1 MMYVVEDAVIEDWR
15 CHFAWCGEQDN
26 AQVWFTV
33 SAYALISLCYC
44 ITTLIFKQAGDVWA
58 WLSNGCSLPD
68 LRYRSQVPMACL
80 MTLQPTRNIFLATRY
95 ATIEKQLLT
104 NLQVGQ
110 KSLESR
116 KGITTVKHFQQ
127 KIFSIS
133 LWLLANSAPPATAGE
148 AGLQW
153 RREGA
158 RAAAPDRTAFEEA
171 KIWNLAF
178 VCIAMC

>member
-110 KSLESR
+110 VTWVTERNNNCK
-116 KGITTVKHFQQ
+116 TFPT
-127 KIFSIS
+127 KIF
-133 LWLLANSAPPATAGE
+133 LNRFVAPCKFCVPCNCGWSRAPVVAGR
-148 AGLQW
+148 G
-153 RREGA
+153 EGG
-158 RAAAPDRTAFEEA
+158 RPRRTAFEEA